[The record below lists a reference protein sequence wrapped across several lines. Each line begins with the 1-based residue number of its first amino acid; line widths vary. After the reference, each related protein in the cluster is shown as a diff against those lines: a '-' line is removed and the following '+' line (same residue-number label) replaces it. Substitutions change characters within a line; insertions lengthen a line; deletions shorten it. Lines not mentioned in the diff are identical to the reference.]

1 MLVLTKKFHFCAA
14 HRYHND
20 KWTDERNREV
30 FGDDHQNHGHNYEL
44 EVSFT
49 GEVDPQ
55 TGFLADLGAVK
66 RLVQERVVT
75 PLDHSTIQDD
85 IEWFKG
91 RQPSSENLVV
101 YIWERLA
108 AQMPAGVALTRV
120 RLFETPTI
128 YAEYTGE
135 A

>member
-20 KWTDERNREV
+20 EWTEERNREV
-30 FGDDHQNHGHNYEL
+30 FGDDHLNHGHNYEL
-44 EVSFT
+44 EVSLT

-85 IEWFKG
+85 IDWFKG

-101 YIWERLA
+101 YIWEQLA
-108 AQMPAGVALTRV
+108 AQLPKGVRLTRV

>member
-1 MLVLTKKFHFCAA
+1 MLVLTKKFHFSAA

-20 KWTDERNREV
+20 EWTEERNREV
-30 FGDDHQNHGHNYEL
+30 FGDDNRNHGHNYVL
-44 EVSFT
+44 EVSLT
-49 GEVDPQ
+49 GKVDPQ
-55 TGFLADLGAVK
+55 TGFLADLGEIK
-66 RLVQERVVT
+66 RLVQERVVA

-85 IEWFKG
+85 IDWFKG

-108 AQMPAGVALTRV
+108 GQLPAGVTLMRV

-128 YAEYTGE
+128 YAEYTGG

>member
-20 KWTDERNREV
+20 EWTDERNREV

-44 EVSFT
+44 EVSLT
-49 GEVDPQ
+49 GKVDLQ
-55 TGFLADLGAVK
+55 TGFLADLVAIK
-66 RLVQERVVT
+66 RLVQERVVAQ
-75 PLDHSTIQDD
+75 LDHSTIQDD
-85 IEWFKG
+85 IDWFKD

-108 AQMPAGVALTRV
+108 GQLPNGVRLTRV